1 MPTPYLFTV
10 SVIASLVVGSDGS
23 TSKDGRSAGVSSAA
37 DRRAFLARRRQAD
50 ALLIGGNTA
59 RNEPYQKTPVPVVI
73 VSKSMLN
80 PLSNNRLAHWWN
92 CDPVEALSRAQRLF
106 GENIVIE
113 SGISIIEELIEAK
126 KIDRLELSV
135 TAVADGEDQV
145 DYQKL
150 LKNFATVSERVEE
163 DTTFYTATN

>member
-1 MPTPYLFTV
+1 
-10 SVIASLVVGSDGS
+10 
-23 TSKDGRSAGVSSAA
+23 
-37 DRRAFLARRRQAD
+37 
-50 ALLIGGNTA
+50 
-59 RNEPYQKTPVPVVI
+59 
-73 VSKSMLN
+73 MLN
-80 PLSNNRLAHWWN
+80 PLSNNRLAHGWN

>member
-1 MPTPYLFTV
+1 MATPYLFSV
-10 SVIASLVVGSDGS
+10 PVIASLVVGSDGS

-37 DRRAFLARRRQAD
+37 DRRAFLARRRSAD

-59 RNEPYQKTPVPVVI
+59 RNEPYQKTSVPVVI

-92 CDPVEALSRAQRLF
+92 CDPVEALARAQRLF
-106 GENIVIE
+106 GETIIIE
-113 SGISIIEELIEAK
+113 SGISIIEELISAK

-135 TAVADGEDQV
+135 TAVTGGEDQV
-145 DYQKL
+145 DFKKL
-150 LKNFATVSERVEE
+150 LSKFTQVTARVEE
-163 DTTFYTATN
+163 DTTFYTASN

>member
-1 MPTPYLFTV
+1 MP
-10 SVIASLVVGSDGS
+10 VIASLVVGSDGS

-37 DRRAFLARRRQAD
+37 DRRAFLARRRSAD

-92 CDPVEALSRAQRLF
+92 CDPVEALERAQRLF
-106 GENIVIE
+106 GETIVIE
-113 SGISIIEELIEAK
+113 SGVSIIEELVAAK
-126 KIDRLELSV
+126 KVDRLELSV
-135 TAVADGEDQV
+135 TAVTDGEDHV
-145 DYQKL
+145 DFQKL
-150 LKNFATVSERVEE
+150 LSKFAKVTERAEE
-163 DTTFYTATN
+163 DTIFYTASN

>member
-1 MPTPYLFTV
+1 MP
-10 SVIASLVVGSDGS
+10 VIASLVVGSDGS

-37 DRRAFLARRRQAD
+37 DRRAFLARRRSAD

-92 CDPVEALSRAQRLF
+92 CDPIEALERAQRLF
-106 GENIVIE
+106 GQTVVIE
-113 SGISIIEELIEAK
+113 SGVTIIEELIAAK
-126 KIDRLELSV
+126 KVDRLELSV
-135 TAVADGEDQV
+135 TQVSGGEDVV
-145 DYQKL
+145 DYQAL
-150 LKNFATVSERVEE
+150 LKKFANVTQRVEE
-163 DTTFYTATN
+163 DTTFYTASN